1 MVLALPRIEGARGLR
16 TIRSRTARA
25 FALSSTPDP
34 ETPRLGLGLD
44 AGGTATRWAL
54 ADAAGRLIAEGTLAP
69 ISGHQWMQGEAGQAA
84 VRGVLAAAARAAH
97 EAGAATL
104 HGACAGITGLAEDQR
119 AELGAALAAAADVA
133 PGTATACNDIELAC
147 RAAFAPGA
155 GIVVYAGTGSV
166 AASRQADGT
175 LQRAGGRGAVIDDAG
190 AGYWIG
196 ARALRSVWRREDA
209 APGAGAATAL
219 GRELFAQLGG
229 SDWATSRAFVIRAS
243 RGEVG
248 LLGLAV
254 ARAAAAGD
262 TEALALLERAGDELA
277 RLALAL
283 LGRVEVRAIAT
294 AGRAWTL
301 HPAIAQRFEQ
311 AVRAVEPNVRIKRLT
326 RSAQH
331 AAAVLAAG
339 GSPE

>member
-1 MVLALPRIEGARGLR
+1 M
-16 TIRSRTARA
+16 
-25 FALSSTPDP
+25 STPDP
-34 ETPRLGLGLD
+34 TVAPAARLGLGLD

-54 ADAAGRLIAEGTLAP
+54 ADAAGTLRAEGTLAP

-84 VRGVLAAAARAAH
+84 VRAVFAEAAAAARRAASALASSTV
-97 EAGAATL
+97 EATL
-104 HGACAGITGLAEDQR
+104 HGACAGITGLADDQR
-119 AELGAALAAAADVA
+119 AEVGAALAAAAGVPPSA
-133 PGTATACNDIELAC
+133 STVCNDIELAC
-147 RAAFAPGA
+147 RAAFVAFAPGG

-166 AASRQADGT
+166 AAQLQPDGT
-175 LQRAGGRGAVIDDAG
+175 LLRAGGRGAVIDDAG

-209 APGAGAATAL
+209 APGSGGDTAL
-219 GRELFAQLGG
+219 GRALFAQLGG
-229 SDWATSRAFVIRAS
+229 NDWATSRAFVIRAS

-248 LLGLAV
+248 LLALAV
-254 ARAAAAGD
+254 ARAAEAGD
-262 TEALALLERAGDELA
+262 AEALALLQRAGAELS

-283 LGRVEVRAIAT
+283 LGRTGAREIAT

-301 HPAIAQRFEQ
+301 HPAVAECFGQHVHARY
-311 AVRAVEPNVRIKRLT
+311 PDVRIKRLQ

-331 AAAVLAAG
+331 AAAVLAVG